1 MKIIKKIAE
10 MQKIAN
16 DLRQQGKSIGFV
28 PTMGYLHEGH
38 LSLMKCARKEND
50 VVVISIFV
58 NPTQFVP
65 GEDYERYP
73 RDEEGDIKKAKEVGV
88 DIVFIPDVKDMYPDG
103 YSTYVEEKVLSAG
116 LCGARRPGHF
126 KGVTTIVAKLFNIV
140 KPHRAY
146 FGKKDYQQLRVIERM
161 ARDLNF
167 DIEIIG
173 CPIVREPDGLA
184 MSSRNVYLSQE
195 ERKSALCLYK
205 SLLLA
210 QNMIKKGEKKPAIIK
225 KVMEEFILKHPHVKK
240 IDYIE
245 IVDRYTLQPVDK
257 LTGNELIALA
267 VFVGPARLIDN
278 MEVSL

>member
-1 MKIIKKIAE
+1 MKIVKKIAE
-10 MQKIAN
+10 MQKIA
-16 DLRQQGKSIGFV
+16 DELRQQGKSIGFV

-38 LSLMKCARKEND
+38 LSLMRCARKGND

-58 NPTQFVP
+58 NPTQFAP

-88 DIVFIPDVKDMYPDG
+88 DIVFIPDVEEMYPAD
-103 YSTYVEEKVLSAG
+103 YSTYVEEQDLSAG

-126 KGVTTIVAKLFNIV
+126 RGVTTIVTKLFNIV

-146 FGKKDYQQLRVIERM
+146 FGKKDYQQLRVIERVV
-161 ARDLNF
+161 RDLNF

-173 CPIVREPDGLA
+173 CPIVREADGLA
-184 MSSRNVYLSQE
+184 MSSRNVYLNQE
-195 ERKSALCLYK
+195 ERKSALSLYN

-210 QNMIKKGEKKPAIIK
+210 QDMIKNGERNPDTIK
-225 KVMEEFILKHPHVKK
+225 KAMEEFILKHPHVKK

-245 IVDRYTLQPVDK
+245 IVDKHTLQPVDK
-257 LTGNELIALA
+257 ITGNELIALA

>member
-184 MSSRNVYLSQE
+184 MSSRNVYLNQE

-210 QNMIKKGEKKPAIIK
+210 QNMIKKGERNPTIIK
-225 KVMEEFILKHPHVKK
+225 KAMEEFILKHPHVKK

>member
-1 MKIIKKIAE
+1 MKIIKKITE

-16 DLRQQGKSIGFV
+16 DLRKQSKSIGFV

-38 LSLMKCARKEND
+38 LSLMRCARKEND

-58 NPTQFVP
+58 NPTQFAP

-73 RDEEGDIKKAKEVGV
+73 RDEEGDIRKAKEVGV
-88 DIVFIPDVKDMYPDG
+88 DIVFIPDVKDMYSDDH
-103 YSTYVEEKVLSAG
+103 STYVEEKVLSAG
-116 LCGARRPGHF
+116 LCGAKRPGHF

-184 MSSRNVYLSQE
+184 MSSRNVYLNQE

-210 QNMIKKGEKKPAIIK
+210 QNMIKKGERNPAIIK
-225 KVMEEFILKHPHVKK
+225 KAMEEFILKHPHVKK

>member
-58 NPTQFVP
+58 NPIQFAP

-73 RDEEGDIKKAKEVGV
+73 RDEEGDIRKAKEAGV
-88 DIVFIPDVKDMYPDG
+88 DIVFIPDVKDMYSDN

-184 MSSRNVYLSQE
+184 MSSRNVYLNQE

-210 QNMIKKGEKKPAIIK
+210 QNMIKKGERNPAIIK
-225 KVMEEFILKHPHVKK
+225 KAMEEFILKHPHVKK

>member
-210 QNMIKKGEKKPAIIK
+210 QNMIKKGERNPTIIK
-225 KVMEEFILKHPHVKK
+225 KAMEEFILKHPHVKK

>member
-210 QNMIKKGEKKPAIIK
+210 QNMIKNGERNPEIIK
-225 KVMEEFILKHPHVKK
+225 KAMEEFILKHPHVKK

-245 IVDRYTLQPVDK
+245 IVDKYTLKPVDK

>member
-1 MKIIKKIAE
+1 
-10 MQKIAN
+10 
-16 DLRQQGKSIGFV
+16 
-28 PTMGYLHEGH
+28 MGYLHEGH

-225 KVMEEFILKHPHVKK
+225 KAMEEFILKHPHVKK

-245 IVDRYTLQPVDK
+245 IVDRYTLQPADK

>member
-210 QNMIKKGEKKPAIIK
+210 QNMIKNGERNPEIIK
-225 KVMEEFILKHPHVKK
+225 KAMEEFILKHPHVKK

-245 IVDRYTLQPVDK
+245 IVDKYTLKPVDK
-257 LTGNELIALA
+257 LRGNELIALA